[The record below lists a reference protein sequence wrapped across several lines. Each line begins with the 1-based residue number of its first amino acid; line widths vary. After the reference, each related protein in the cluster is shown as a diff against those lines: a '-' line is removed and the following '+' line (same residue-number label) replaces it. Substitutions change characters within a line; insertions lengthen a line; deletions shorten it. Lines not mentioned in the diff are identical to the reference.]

1 MHIFIS
7 FYGISM
13 HHTTLY
19 YTDITFFKVTLSF
32 KSKILLL
39 ETKFMFRVR
48 SKSGR
53 EKRRLFH
60 LTQASEQ
67 DILKMHKPC
76 KVFVSVSYFQVTV
89 FRNLHRDIPAVYYT
103 AIIMYIRAAF
113 ALLHAFLIG
122 YVSYILRPGPIGF
135 NYLIDQKLRLIR
147 LPQLLGQG
155 IKRLLNT
162 SYLKYSLTWAFHP
175 LIRLTKSQ
183 PVIKTQFRVSRHCLF
198 SVTQYQ
204 NCEKDQHDSHHFETG
219 GTYKKPDIYVP
230 SPLYQL
236 R

>member
-1 MHIFIS
+1 
-7 FYGISM
+7 
-13 HHTTLY
+13 
-19 YTDITFFKVTLSF
+19 
-32 KSKILLL
+32 
-39 ETKFMFRVR
+39 MFRVR

-76 KVFVSVSYFQVTV
+76 NVFVSVSYFQVTV
-89 FRNLHRDIPAVYYT
+89 FRNLYRDIPAIYYT
-103 AIIMYIRAAF
+103 AIIMYIHAAF

-135 NYLIDQKLRLIR
+135 NYFLIDQILRLIR
-147 LPQLLGQG
+147 VPLLLGQG
-155 IKRLLNT
+155 IKRLLNS

-183 PVIKTQFRVSRHCLF
+183 SALSQRNLESHAIVYFLLPNTTTAKKTNTT
-198 SVTQYQ
+198 VTILKR
-204 NCEKDQHDSHHFETG
+204 EGHIT
-219 GTYKKPDIYVP
+219 
-230 SPLYQL
+230 
-236 R
+236 